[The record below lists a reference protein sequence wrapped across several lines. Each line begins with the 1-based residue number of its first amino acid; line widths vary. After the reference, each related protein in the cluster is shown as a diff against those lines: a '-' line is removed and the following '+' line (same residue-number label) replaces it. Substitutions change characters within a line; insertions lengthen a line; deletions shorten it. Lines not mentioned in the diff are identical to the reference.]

1 LEAAVDK
8 SWMEP
13 LRTLAQEAARQF
25 GLELFDLECRLA
37 GRRWLVRV
45 TLDRLDGPVS
55 IEDCEN
61 VSRQLS
67 AKLDV
72 EDLVPHAYDLEV
84 SSPGVER
91 PLRTLGDF
99 ERFKGRPAKVVVG
112 GGPDAGQSLEGDL
125 EGTEGDEILIRVN
138 GEERRIQLDRIK
150 RANLVF
156 RFP

>member
-1 LEAAVDK
+1 
-8 SWMEP
+8 MEP
-13 LRTLAQEAARQF
+13 LRNLARESAERF

-72 EDLVPHAYDLEV
+72 EDIVPHAYDLEV

-91 PLRTLGDF
+91 PLRTLQDF
-99 ERFKGRPAKVVVG
+99 ERFKGTPAKVVLG
-112 GGPDAGQSLEGDL
+112 GEGPDAGQGIEGDL
-125 EGTEGDEILIRVN
+125 EGTEGDEILIKVG
-138 GEERRIQLDRIK
+138 GEVRRIRWDRIK
-150 RANLVF
+150 RANLVL

>member
-1 LEAAVDK
+1 MDK

-13 LRTLAQEAARQF
+13 LRKLAQEVARQF
-25 GLELFDLECRLA
+25 GLELFDLECRMA

-45 TLDRLDGPVS
+45 TLDRLEGSVS
-55 IEDCEN
+55 IEDCES

-99 ERFKGRPAKVVVG
+99 ERFKGQPARVVLG
-112 GGPDAGQSLEGDL
+112 GGGSDAGQGLEGDL

-138 GEERRIQLDRIK
+138 GEVTRIRMDRVR